1 MIRRAAPL
9 VLLALA
15 GCAGGTAQPLS
26 FTERQTIEACRQRAN
41 TAFNVQNRSEIYQ
54 IHEPFAYQ
62 SSTGLTGDPT
72 QGLSDSYQLQQMIQN
87 CVRNTGTN
95 ADRTLPASSALGP
108 SAIAPG
114 PSLSR

>member
-1 MIRRAAPL
+1 MRRAAPL
-9 VLLALA
+9 MLLVMA
-15 GCAGGTAQPLS
+15 GCAGGTAQPES
-26 FTERQTIEACRQRAN
+26 FTERQTIEACRQQAN
-41 TAFNVQNRSEIYQ
+41 TAFNVQNRDQIYQ
-54 IHEPFAYQ
+54 IHQPYAYQ

-95 ADRTLPASSALGP
+95 ADRTVQSYPGLGP
-108 SAIAPG
+108 ATVAPG